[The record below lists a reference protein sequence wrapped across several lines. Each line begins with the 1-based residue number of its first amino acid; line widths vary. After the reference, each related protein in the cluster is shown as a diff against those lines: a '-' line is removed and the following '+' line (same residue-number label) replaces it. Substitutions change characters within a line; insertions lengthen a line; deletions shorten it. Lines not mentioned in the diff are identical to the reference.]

1 MDNSHKNTSDF
12 SPFLEK
18 VLQAVK
24 EYNMLKP
31 KDKVIVGLSG
41 GADSVTLLHSLF
53 SLKEALDIELYA
65 CHINHNLRGEDSDSD
80 QRFAESFCKSLDIP
94 LRVFSVDVKGAL
106 QKHQSTEEIA
116 RKLRYEKFSEY
127 AKEIGMIGKGG
138 AKVATAHNACD
149 NSETVLLNLIR
160 GTGLKGLCGIPPV
173 RDCFIRPLIYC
184 TREEIEE
191 YIGANSLKYVT
202 DKTNFSTDYT
212 RNKVRLQ
219 LMPLL
224 LEMNPSFHRGVSR
237 MVSAL
242 RKDSDY
248 LEEMAVSALDNAR
261 LEEGVYSSEKLAA
274 LDPPI
279 LSRSVSLMLWEKQV
293 EPSALRI
300 NGFTEIIKD
309 GRGKINLEKNKFAVV
324 RKGRAEVQII
334 EQKYRERKIK
344 KG

>member
-1 MDNSHKNTSDF
+1 MDNSPMNTPAF
-12 SPFLEK
+12 SPFQEK
-18 VLQAVK
+18 ILQAVK

-41 GADSVTLLHSLF
+41 GADSVTLLHCLV
-53 SLKEALDIELYA
+53 SLKETLDIELYA
-65 CHINHNLRGEDSDSD
+65 CHINHNLRGGDSDSD
-80 QRFAESFCKSLDIP
+80 QKFAESLCQSLNIP
-94 LRVFSVDVKGAL
+94 LRVFSVNVKGAA

-127 AKEIGMIGKGG
+127 AEDVG

-173 RDCFIRPLIYC
+173 RERFIRPLIYC
-184 TREEIEE
+184 TREEIEK
-191 YIGANSLKYVT
+191 YIKENSLKYVT

-237 MVSAL
+237 TVSAL
-242 RKDSDY
+242 RKDSDF
-248 LEEMAVSALDNAR
+248 LEEMAVKALDSAG
-261 LEEGVYSSEKLAA
+261 LEEGVYSSEKLAG
-274 LDPPI
+274 LDAPVF
-279 LSRSVSLMLWEKQV
+279 SRAVSLMLWEKQV

-300 NGFTEIIKD
+300 NGFMEIIKD

-344 KG
+344 KQD

>member
-1 MDNSHKNTSDF
+1 MDNPKINTPMF
-12 SPFLEK
+12 SPFQEK
-18 VLQAVK
+18 VLQAVS

-31 KDKVIVGLSG
+31 KNKVIVGLSG
-41 GADSVTLLHSLF
+41 GADSVTLLHCLN
-53 SLKEALDIELYA
+53 SLKETLDIELYA

-80 QRFAESFCKSLDIP
+80 QKFAESLCQNLDIP
-94 LRVFSVDVKGAL
+94 LRAFSVDVKGML

-127 AKEIGMIGKGG
+127 AEEIG
-138 AKVATAHNACD
+138 ARVATAHNACD
-149 NSETVLLNLIR
+149 NTETVLLNLIR

-173 RDCFIRPLIYC
+173 RERFIRPLIYC

-191 YIGANSLKYVT
+191 YIKANSLEYVT

-237 MVSAL
+237 TVTAL
-242 RKDSDY
+242 RRDSDFI
-248 LEEMAVSALDNAR
+248 EGMAVEALDNAR
-261 LEEGVYSSEKLAA
+261 LEDCVYSSEKLAR
-274 LDPPI
+274 LDAPVF
-279 LSRSVSLMLWEKQV
+279 SRAVSLMLWEKQV

-300 NGFTEIIKD
+300 NGFMEIIRSGK
-309 GRGKINLEKNKFAVV
+309 GKINLEKNKFAVV
-324 RKGRAEVQII
+324 KKGRAEVQII
-334 EQKYRERKIK
+334 EQKYRKRKSI
-344 KG
+344 

>member
-1 MDNSHKNTSDF
+1 MDNPTMNAPRF
-12 SPFLEK
+12 SPLREK
-18 VLQAVK
+18 VLQAVN
-24 EYNMLKP
+24 EYKMLKP

-41 GADSVTLLHSLF
+41 GADSVTLLHCLY
-53 SLKEALDIELYA
+53 SLKETLDIELFT
-65 CHINHNLRGEDSDSD
+65 CHINHNLRGDDSDRD
-80 QRFAESFCKSLDIP
+80 QKFAEDLCESLDIP

-127 AKEIGMIGKGG
+127 AKDIG

-173 RDCFIRPLIYC
+173 RDCFIRPLICC

-191 YIGANSLKYVT
+191 YIKANSLKYVT

-237 MVSAL
+237 TVSAL
-242 RKDSDY
+242 RKDSGF
-248 LEEMAVSALDNAR
+248 LEEMAVSALDGAR
-261 LEEGVYSSEKLAA
+261 IEEGVYSSEKLAL
-274 LDPPI
+274 LDPPVF
-279 LSRSVSLMLWEKQV
+279 SRAVSLMLWEKQV

-300 NGFTEIIKD
+300 NGFMEIIRD

-334 EQKYRERKIK
+334 VQQYRERKINK
-344 KG
+344 P